1 MTDKQ
6 GEFLRPRKVIVVGAG
21 PVGCLSAL
29 SFAKQGWEVEV
40 FEARPGKSTFHCPFR
55 KRTWWLIT
63 RSALPADMREP
74 EAKANLSLR
83 SINLAISS
91 RGISALC
98 VVDPAIADRFMQN
111 VIPMH
116 GRMIHDNLG
125 HCQSQLYDRDGQ
137 VSNSTRVRS

>member
-1 MTDKQ
+1 MASKL
-6 GEFLRPRKVIVVGAG
+6 GLVRPRKVIVVGAG

-40 FEARPGKSTFHCPFR
+40 FEGRPGECDIFFDSNV
-55 KRTWWLIT
+55 WLI
-63 RSALPADMREP
+63 SLADMRDP

-91 RGISALC
+91 RGIAALS
-98 VVDPAIADRFMQN
+98 VVDPAIVDRFMQN
-111 VIPMH
+111 VIPMR

-125 HCQSQLYDRDGQ
+125 QCQSQLYDRHGQ
-137 VSNSTRVRS
+137 VRSPICLAHRVADFTFT